1 MSTNDSEVDVLF
13 ATKRKR
19 QQAEEAQKEAQKA
32 EEERIQELERQKKQ
46 MLEDIQR
53 LEAEKAQQAAM
64 AENAALAARA
74 AQAEREAQE
83 AKAAEAARLAQEARA
98 AEAARLAQEA
108 QAAKAA
114 QKAQKAAE
122 AEAARAAKAAEAEQ
136 RAAAKAMAKAS
147 APAQAGGIK
156 KYLPFIIAGA
166 VAVIAIVVVVIVI
179 ATSGSKSSET
189 KTADNDTGS
198 KSKSNIENMSDPPED
213 EGYEGEG
220 EEIQEYDEDYG
231 LTLDKVLDESEWI
244 YVVDESTS
252 RGFYYPDCF
261 DMSQAN
267 GGANYQFS
275 YNGSSTQEIWFNIE
289 FEYLGEEGLKSY
301 IGSTQ
306 DDRNHYGN
314 YRVNSIMQQG
324 GIDPSEYTISSETDP
339 YGQEIYY
346 AYTAFDTPSSDGN
359 MYVVYVTWQDGC
371 VITFKAII
379 SKEAEGHSRFADL
392 GDITEL
398 YGVILKTITDTS
410 TAKG

>member
-53 LEAEKAQQAAM
+53 LEAEKAQQAAE
-64 AENAALAARA
+64 AEQAAIAARA
-74 AQAEREAQE
+74 AQAEREAQAARAAQE
-83 AKAAEAARLAQEARA
+83 AEAARAARA

-114 QKAQKAAE
+114 MKAQ
-122 AEAARAAKAAEAEQ
+122 KAAEAEQ

-275 YNGSSTQEIWFNIE
+275 YNGSSTQEVWFNIE

>member
-53 LEAEKAQQAAM
+53 LEAEKAQQAAE
-64 AENAALAARA
+64 AEQAAIAARA
-74 AQAEREAQE
+74 AQAEREAQAARAAQE
-83 AKAAEAARLAQEARA
+83 AEAARAARA

-114 QKAQKAAE
+114 MKAQ
-122 AEAARAAKAAEAEQ
+122 KAAEAEQ

-147 APAQAGGIK
+147 APAQPGGIK
-156 KYLPFIIAGA
+156 KYVPFIIAGG
-166 VAVIAIVVVVIVI
+166 VAVIAIIVVVIVI
-179 ATSGSKSSET
+179 ATSGSKSSEK

-213 EGYEGEG
+213 EGYEGGG

-231 LTLDKVLDESEWI
+231 LTLDKVLGESEWI

-275 YNGSSTQEIWFNIE
+275 YNGSSTQEVWFNIE

-314 YRVNSIMQQG
+314 YLVNSIMQQG

-346 AYTAFDTPSSDGN
+346 AYTAFDTPSSEGN
-359 MYVVYVTWQDGC
+359 MYVAYVTWQDGC

-379 SKEAEGHSRFADL
+379 SKEAEGHSRFADF